1 MYFQTALSTF
11 PVEKEIFAKE
21 YDSGLYG
28 IVPYYFSKLMIEIP
42 LTAFFPT
49 LFSCIVYYLVNFND
63 EVINFFT
70 FILITILLSLT
81 ATFMGIF
88 IGTLVPSLSVAIDI
102 APMVFV
108 PFLLF
113 SGYTT
118 NTDNIIAPLK
128 AIEYISPIR
137 YAFEYF
143 VRNEFEDYEEVLGK
157 SNPIDTLNFEL
168 NMLKLFFILIGY
180 CSLLIILSLIALK
193 FNTKRLKN

>member
-1 MYFQTALSTF
+1 M
-11 PVEKEIFAKE
+11 EKEIFAKE

-28 IVPYYFSKLMIEIP
+28 IIPYYFSKLMIEVP

-49 LFSCIVYYLVNFND
+49 LFSCIVYYLVNFNNGV
-63 EVINFFT
+63 EHFFT
-70 FILITILLSLT
+70 FILVTILLALV

-88 IGTLVPSLSVAIDI
+88 IGTLVPSLTIAIDI
-102 APMVFV
+102 APVIFV

-128 AIEYISPIR
+128 VVEYISPIR

-143 VRNEFEDYEEVLGK
+143 V
-157 SNPIDTLNFEL
+157 
-168 NMLKLFFILIGY
+168 
-180 CSLLIILSLIALK
+180 
-193 FNTKRLKN
+193 